1 MKKLVRIRGVRTV
14 THRYVTDTI
23 ALDPSQFEILGAPQA
38 EGPFAAWIMEN
49 GSALTE
55 NMDLPEI
62 VRLKLSKLDY
72 FNEARDQRIDESN
85 IECL

>member
-1 MKKLVRIRGVRTV
+1 M

-23 ALDPSQFEILGAPQA
+23 ILDPSQFEILGAPQA
-38 EGPFAAWIMEN
+38 QEPFAAWIMEN
-49 GSALTE
+49 GSALTD

-72 FNEARDQRIDESN
+72 FNEARDQRTNDFN